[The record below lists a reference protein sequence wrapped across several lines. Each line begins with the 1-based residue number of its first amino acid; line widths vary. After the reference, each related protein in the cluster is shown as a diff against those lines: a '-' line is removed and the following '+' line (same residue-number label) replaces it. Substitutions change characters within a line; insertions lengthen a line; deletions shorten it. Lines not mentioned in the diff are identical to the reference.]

1 MQRQPI
7 SIRPTAAQMVWLQAE
22 RRRRGLAINA
32 LVVLALEAAMAA
44 DAAAPG
50 QRDCDGQAQ
59 P

>member
-7 SIRPTAAQMVWLQAE
+7 SIRPTAAQMAWLQAE

-32 LVVLALEAAMAA
+32 LVVMALEAAMAA
-44 DAAAPG
+44 DAAAPT
-50 QRDCDGQAQ
+50 QPNPDGQAQ